1 MAPSGPAPARWVR
14 VLVAVSASFA
24 LVVGVAGAV
33 GAVRWVQFRNV
44 GTDPNFAGA
53 APSGS
58 PAPPPGRCSTEP
70 CNYLLLGSDSRAGLP
85 EDQQHQFG
93 TNADIGGTNRADT
106 IMLVHTDPALEKAI
120 VLSFPRDLWVH
131 IADGHGW
138 DKINGAFEG
147 GLGGGGPQLMADTVA
162 NLTGLSI
169 DHYLYVDL
177 NGFQHIVDTLGG
189 VNLCI
194 PSYDVN
200 TPGWLNQHT
209 ASGGEQ
215 PIYYSEV
222 GHVADPNTGLN
233 VLPGC
238 QQLDGYQALA
248 YVRTRSLPCDSIPDF
263 SRISRQQQFLRAVVN
278 QMLRPAELA
287 RAPSLVGPI
296 LASMHRDSGFL
307 PGDLVYLVG
316 QLRGLST
323 GAVEFRAVPGSGGTR
338 DGKSVVLMD
347 ASAEQIFAA
356 IRDGKQL
363 GDIGTSL
370 LNTPP
375 SEANTT
381 VAVIDDGAGSRADEV
396 ETLLSNAGFDVSPGV
411 VAGPPPA
418 GVEGPAIVSAPG
430 KDAYA
435 QVVHAYFPDL
445 PIVVSKHLTGAPVA
459 VVVTS
464 SYRPQPSGGPSA
476 SPSAAACP
484 ASP

>member
-1 MAPSGPAPARWVR
+1 
-14 VLVAVSASFA
+14 VLVAVSASLA
-24 LVVGVAGAV
+24 LVVGIIGAAS
-33 GAVRWVQFRNV
+33 AVKWVQLRNI
-44 GTDPNFAGA
+44 GTDQTFRRTTG
-53 APSGS
+53 SGPQ
-58 PAPPPGRCSTEP
+58 PASTDKCSDRP

-85 EDQQHQFG
+85 IDQQHQFG
-93 TNADIGGTNRADT
+93 TNKDIGGGDRADT

-138 DKINGAFEG
+138 DKINAAFEG

-169 DHYLYVDL
+169 DHYLYLDL
-177 NGFQHIVDTLGG
+177 NGFQRVVDTLGG

-200 TPGWLNQHT
+200 TPGWLNHHT
-209 ASGGEQ
+209 GSGVDES
-215 PIYYSEV
+215 IYYGEV

-233 VLPGC
+233 VVPGC

-316 QLRGLST
+316 QLRDLST

-381 VAVIDDGAGSRADEV
+381 VAVIDDGGSRVTEV

-411 VAGPPPA
+411 VDGPPPA
-418 GVEGPAIVSAPG
+418 GVHGPAVVYGPG

-445 PIVVSKHLTGAPVA
+445 PLVASKHLTGAPVA
-459 VVVTS
+459 VVVTP
-464 SYRPQPSGGPSA
+464 SYQPAPSGGPSA
-476 SPSAAACP
+476 APSGSACP
-484 ASP
+484 AAP